1 MATSFIDSLPNVG
14 RGVLDKDNQKCC
26 LCQEEYGT
34 QASTRG
40 IIERPVKL
48 PCNHIMGS
56 ECITLWLTGGGNS
69 CPLCRHVFFCRPIPR
84 AAELDENFV
93 DWGNPNHE
101 ILDVADFD
109 IHNRDQY
116 VDLRSTTPSRDGHQD
131 LTEDVVDHAWRR
143 QRERA
148 HYRTLQARNHDIPAP
163 VDSPLIELEQE
174 LSDLVFRD
182 LEEGGI
188 FNELWGDNVEGSGDD
203 VEGSAALVT
212 TRREMWELM
221 RDLGFSYRPS
231 RGPIEAEWARIV
243 WYPRIFRHRGS
254 QW

>member
-1 MATSFIDSLPNVG
+1 M
-14 RGVLDKDNQKCC
+14 
-26 LCQEEYGT
+26 
-34 QASTRG
+34 
-40 IIERPVKL
+40 
-48 PCNHIMGS
+48 
-56 ECITLWLTGGGNS
+56 
-69 CPLCRHVFFCRPIPR
+69 
-84 AAELDENFV
+84 
-93 DWGNPNHE
+93 
-101 ILDVADFD
+101 
-109 IHNRDQY
+109 
-116 VDLRSTTPSRDGHQD
+116 
-131 LTEDVVDHAWRR
+131 DHAWRR